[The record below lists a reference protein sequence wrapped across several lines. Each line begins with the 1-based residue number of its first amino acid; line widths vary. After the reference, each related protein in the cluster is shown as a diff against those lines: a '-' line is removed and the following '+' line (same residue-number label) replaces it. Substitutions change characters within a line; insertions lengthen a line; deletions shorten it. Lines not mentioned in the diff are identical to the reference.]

1 MSELSFTAVDVL
13 FALFLL
19 ASAAYAAWRGLIRET
34 LSIFSWAVSAYVTL
48 RFFPTFRPMLRGLIS
63 PDWLS
68 EAVVFI
74 GMLVVMLVPLS
85 FLAYRI
91 SEVVKNSPVSAV
103 DRLLGFVFGIVRGAV
118 VIGIA
123 YITFATMTGS
133 SDPQWL
139 TRTKSYPLVL
149 DTSDLLLSLV
159 PETGELT
166 NEQLGINQV
175 PRPQPQPARRQ
186 AAGQNRPAAA
196 PNAPAQEQSGYD
208 AGDRTELDRLIQA
221 TGGN

>member
-13 FALFLL
+13 FALIIL

-63 PDWLS
+63 PEWLS
-68 EAVVFI
+68 DAVVFV
-74 GMLVVMLVPLS
+74 GMLVIMLVPLS

-91 SEVVKNSPVSAV
+91 SEAVKKSPVSAV
-103 DRLLGFVFGIVRGAV
+103 DRVLGFVFGIVRGAV

-123 YITFATMTGS
+123 YITFATMTGR
-133 SDPQWL
+133 SDPDWL

-149 DTSDLLLSLV
+149 ETSDLLLNLV

-166 NEQLGINQV
+166 SEQTGINQIP
-175 PRPQPQPARRQ
+175 PRPQPARRQ
-186 AAGQNRPAAA
+186 AAGQNRQAA
-196 PNAPAQEQSGYD
+196 PQNTQAQEQSGYD
-208 AGDRTELDRLIQA
+208 AGDRSELDRLIQA